1 MAGEPTLTLVGNI
14 TANPEQR
21 GDTVTFTIAHNTRR
35 RDRNGQTVDGDAVF
49 MRCAAFGDL
58 AQNIMRSCYKGMR
71 VVATGYMKTN
81 SWTDKTTGQQR
92 SNLEMIV
99 TDFRRPA
106 ANSPTATATG
116 RTITAADTSSRTTAI
131 SKAHTTTTSSRVTAN
146 RLPHRHRRNLQHP
159 HSPRWIRGL
168 RPCQPA
174 RIRTATAPTRNSK
187 RFRH

>member
-99 TDFRRPA
+99 TDLGVSLRFGV
-106 ANSPTATATG
+106 TQFQK
-116 RTITAADTSSRTTAI
+116 TSG
-131 SKAHTTTTSSRVTAN
+131 
-146 RLPHRHRRNLQHP
+146 Q
-159 HSPRWIRGL
+159 
-168 RPCQPA
+168 
-174 RIRTATAPTRNSK
+174 
-187 RFRH
+187 